1 MEQTV
6 VQTGKVFK
14 VFPDGP
20 PGHGLKPI
28 SVMDQSNIIS
38 GVGTEIG
45 TFDYVDPTRQFMVGI
60 WESTPCVEYI
70 PFYPCDE
77 FCLILKG
84 GIRITQKDGTE
95 NYYGEGEG
103 FMVLRGTEC
112 HYAMTETTKKYS
124 IMFENKLQAK

>member
-6 VQTGKVFK
+6 MQTGKVFK

-95 NYYGEGEG
+95 NYFGEGEG

-124 IMFENKLQAK
+124 IMFENKLLVK

>member
-14 VFPDGP
+14 IFPDGP

-28 SVMDQSNIIS
+28 AVMDQANIVA
-38 GVGTEIG
+38 GVAKEIG
-45 TFDYVDPTRQFMVGI
+45 TFDYIDPTKQFMVGI
-60 WESTPCVEYI
+60 WECTPCTEYI
-70 PFYPCDE
+70 PSYPCDE

-84 GIRITQKDGTE
+84 GITLTYKDGKSQHF
-95 NYYGEGEG
+95 GEGEG

-112 HYAMTETTKKYS
+112 HYAMTEVTKKYS
-124 IMFENKLQAK
+124 IMFENKLHV

>member
-6 VQTGKVFK
+6 MQTGKVFK

-38 GVGTEIG
+38 GVGTEVG

-95 NYYGEGEG
+95 NYFGEGEG

-124 IMFENKLQAK
+124 IMFENKLLVK

>member
-6 VQTGKVFK
+6 MQTGKVFK

-95 NYYGEGEG
+95 NYFGECEG

-124 IMFENKLQAK
+124 IMFENKLLVK